1 MTDRLRPRD
10 EAETVEAV
18 RWAVSEGRTLEVAGA
33 GSKRALGRHI
43 QTDATLDLSGLSG
56 VTLYEPE
63 ELVLSARA
71 GTPLVEI
78 EAQLK
83 EAGQMLAFE
92 PMDFGPLLGGPREAG
107 TLGGLMACNLAG
119 PRRPSAGAARDHALG
134 IRAVSG
140 RGEAFKAG
148 GRVVK
153 NVTGYDLP
161 RGLSGSYGTLVAFT
175 ELTIKVLP
183 RPETAQTLL
192 ILGLDDEVA
201 AQAMSAAVGSYY
213 DVSGAAHLPAD
224 LAARVPAVAGAGKAV
239 TALRLE
245 GVPPSIRHRREK
257 LEALLGPFGT
267 LGALEAEESA
277 AFWIAVR
284 DVLPFTSSHQSR
296 IHPTLTSRDSEPGDS
311 RVQGG
316 EPGSHGDPGE
326 GEHRSQSPSP
336 NPLPDAERAA
346 GERARE
352 NAVWRVST
360 APMQG
365 AAIGA
370 AARAAGGSAY
380 YDWAGG
386 LVWIEMPDAEPRAEL
401 VRAAVR
407 AAGGHATLIRAS
419 ADRRAAAEVFQPLDT
434 ITGALVRRMKES
446 FDPGRVLNPG
456 RMYAGM

>member
-10 EAETVEAV
+10 EAEVTDAI

-33 GSKRALGRHI
+33 GSKRTLGRHI

-56 VTLYEPE
+56 ITLYEPE

-71 GTPLVEI
+71 GTPLAEI
-78 EAQLK
+78 EAQLD
-83 EAGQMLAFE
+83 AANQMLAFE
-92 PMDFGPLLGGPREAG
+92 PMDFGPLLGEPRRTG
-107 TLGGLMACNLAG
+107 TLGGLVACNLAG
-119 PRRPSAGAARDHALG
+119 PRRPTAGAARDHALG
-134 IRAVSG
+134 LRAVSG

-161 RGLSGSYGTLVAFT
+161 RGLSGSYGTLAAYT

-192 ILGLDDEVA
+192 ILGLDDATA
-201 AQAMSAAVGSYY
+201 ARAMSTAVGSYY

-224 LAARVPAVAGAGKAV
+224 IAARVSAVAGAGQAV

-245 GVPPSIRHRREK
+245 GVPPSIRHRRAK
-257 LEALLGPFGT
+257 LEGLLGPFGV
-267 LGALEAEESA
+267 LGALEAEETA

-284 DVLPFTSSHQSR
+284 DVLPFA
-296 IHPTLTSRDSEPGDS
+296 D
-311 RVQGG
+311 GG
-316 EPGSHGDPGE
+316 T
-326 GEHRSQSPSP
+326 R
-336 NPLPDAERAA
+336 
-346 GERARE
+346 
-352 NAVWRVST
+352 AVWRVST
-360 APMQG
+360 APMEG

-370 AARAAGGSAY
+370 AARGLGGAAF

-386 LVWIEMPDAEPRAEL
+386 LVWLEMADAEPRPEL
-401 VRAAVR
+401 IRAAVR

-419 ADRRAAAEVFQPLDT
+419 ADRRAAIEVFQPLDT

-446 FDPGRVLNPG
+446 FDPTRVLNPG

>member
-10 EAETVEAV
+10 EAELVEVV

-33 GSKRALGRHI
+33 GSKRTLGRHI
-43 QTDATLDLSGLSG
+43 QTDATLDLSALSG

-71 GTPLVEI
+71 GTPLIEI

-83 EAGQMLAFE
+83 EARQMLAFE
-92 PMDFGPLLGGPREAG
+92 PMDFGPLLGGPRGAG

-134 IRAVSG
+134 LRAVSG

-161 RGLSGSYGTLVAFT
+161 RGLSGSYGTLAAYT

-192 ILGLDDEVA
+192 ILGLDDATA
-201 AQAMSAAVGSYY
+201 AKAMSAAVGSYY

-224 LAARVPAVAGAGKAV
+224 IAARVPAVAAVGRAV

-245 GVPPSIRHRREK
+245 GVPPSIRHRRAK
-257 LEALLGPFGT
+257 LEALLGPFGA
-267 LGALEAEESA
+267 LSALEAETSEL
-277 AFWIAVR
+277 FWMAVR
-284 DVLPFTSSHQSR
+284 DVLPFADGVTK
-296 IHPTLTSRDSEPGDS
+296 P
-311 RVQGG
+311 
-316 EPGSHGDPGE
+316 
-326 GEHRSQSPSP
+326 
-336 NPLPDAERAA
+336 
-346 GERARE
+346 
-352 NAVWRVST
+352 VWRVST

-370 AARAAGGSAY
+370 AARNVGGTAF

-386 LVWIEMPDAEPRAEL
+386 LVWIELPDAEPRAEL
-401 VRAAVR
+401 IRAAVR
-407 AAGGHATLIRAS
+407 ASGGHATLIRAS
-419 ADRRAAAEVFQPLDT
+419 ADRRAATEVFQPLDP

-446 FDPGRVLNPG
+446 FDPSRVLNPG

>member
-10 EAETVEAV
+10 EAEVVEAV
-18 RWAVSEGRTLEVAGA
+18 RWAVSEGRTLEVAGK

-43 QTDATLDLSGLSG
+43 QTDATLDLAALTG

-71 GTPLVEI
+71 GTPLIEI
-78 EAQLK
+78 EAQLD
-83 EAGQMLAFE
+83 AASQMLAFE
-92 PMDFGPLLGGPREAG
+92 PMDFGPLLGGDRGAG
-107 TLGGLMACNLAG
+107 TLGGLIACNLAG
-119 PRRPSAGAARDHALG
+119 PRRPTAGAARDHALG
-134 IRAVSG
+134 LRAVSG

-161 RGLSGSYGTLVAFT
+161 RGLSGSYGTLAAYT
-175 ELTIKVLP
+175 ELTVKVLP

-192 ILGLDDEVA
+192 ILGLGDDVA
-201 AQAMSAAVGSYY
+201 AKAMSAAVGSYY

-224 LAARVPAVAGAGKAV
+224 IAARVPAVAGAGRAV

-257 LEALLGPFGT
+257 LEELLSAFGAQ
-267 LGALEAEESA
+267 GALEAEASI
-277 AFWIAVR
+277 AFWKSVR
-284 DVLPFTSSHQSR
+284 DVLPFTSPHWEEVGSR
-296 IHPTLTSRDSEPGDS
+296 S
-311 RVQGG
+311 
-316 EPGSHGDPGE
+316 DPGE
-326 GEHRSQSPSP
+326 GDHGRKSPSP
-336 NPLPDAERAA
+336 NPLPH
-346 GERARE
+346 GERVKEGARA

-365 AAIGA
+365 AAIGE
-370 AARAAGGSAY
+370 AARAVGGMAF

-401 VRAAVR
+401 IRAAVR

-419 ADRRAAAEVFQPLDT
+419 ADRRAAIEVFQPLDPV
-434 ITGALVRRMKES
+434 TGALVRRMKEG
-446 FDPGRVLNPG
+446 FDPNRVLNPG

>member
-10 EAETVEAV
+10 EAELVEAV
-18 RWAVSEGRTLEVAGA
+18 RWAISEGRTLEVVGA
-33 GSKRALGRHI
+33 GSKRTLGRHI
-43 QTDATLDLSGLSG
+43 QTDATLDLSALSG

-71 GTPLVEI
+71 GTPLIEI

-83 EAGQMLAFE
+83 EARQMLAFE
-92 PMDFGPLLGGPREAG
+92 PMDFGPLLGGPRGAG

-134 IRAVSG
+134 MRAVSG

-161 RGLSGSYGTLVAFT
+161 RGLSGSYGTLAAYT

-192 ILGLDDEVA
+192 ILGLDDATA
-201 AQAMSAAVGSYY
+201 AKAMSAAVGSYY

-224 LAARVPAVAGAGKAV
+224 IAARVPAVAGAGQAV

-257 LEALLGPFGT
+257 LEALLGPFGA
-267 LGALEAEESA
+267 LSVLEAEASEL
-277 AFWIAVR
+277 FWMAVR
-284 DVLPFTSSHQSR
+284 DVLPFADGVTKS
-296 IHPTLTSRDSEPGDS
+296 
-311 RVQGG
+311 
-316 EPGSHGDPGE
+316 
-326 GEHRSQSPSP
+326 
-336 NPLPDAERAA
+336 
-346 GERARE
+346 
-352 NAVWRVST
+352 VWRIST

-370 AARAAGGSAY
+370 AARNVGGTAF

-386 LVWIEMPDAEPRAEL
+386 LIWIELPDAEPRAEL
-401 VRAAVR
+401 IRAAVR
-407 AAGGHATLIRAS
+407 ASGGHATLVRAS
-419 ADRRAAAEVFQPLDT
+419 ADRRAATEVFQPLDP

-446 FDPGRVLNPG
+446 FDPSRVLNPG

>member
-10 EAETVEAV
+10 EAELVDVV

-33 GSKRALGRHI
+33 GSKRTLGRHI
-43 QTDATLDLSGLSG
+43 QTDATLDLSALSG

-71 GTPLVEI
+71 GTPLIEI

-83 EAGQMLAFE
+83 EARQMLAFE
-92 PMDFGPLLGGPREAG
+92 PMDFGPLLGGPRGAG

-134 IRAVSG
+134 MRAVSG

-161 RGLSGSYGTLVAFT
+161 RGLSGSYGTLAAYT
-175 ELTIKVLP
+175 ELTVKVLP

-192 ILGLDDEVA
+192 ILGLDDATA
-201 AQAMSAAVGSYY
+201 AKAMSAAVGSYY
-213 DVSGAAHLPAD
+213 DVSGAAHLPPD
-224 LAARVPAVAGAGKAV
+224 IAARVPAVVGAGRAV

-257 LEALLGPFGT
+257 LEALLGPFGA
-267 LGALEAEESA
+267 LSALEAEASEL
-277 AFWIAVR
+277 FWMAVR
-284 DVLPFTSSHQSR
+284 DVMPFADGVT
-296 IHPTLTSRDSEPGDS
+296 
-311 RVQGG
+311 
-316 EPGSHGDPGE
+316 
-326 GEHRSQSPSP
+326 
-336 NPLPDAERAA
+336 
-346 GERARE
+346 

-370 AARAAGGSAY
+370 AARNVGGTAF

-386 LVWIEMPDAEPRAEL
+386 LVWIELPDAEPRAEL
-401 VRAAVR
+401 IRAAVR
-407 AAGGHATLIRAS
+407 ASGGHATLIRAS
-419 ADRRAAAEVFQPLDT
+419 ADRRAATEVFQPLDP

-446 FDPGRVLNPG
+446 FDPSRVLNPG